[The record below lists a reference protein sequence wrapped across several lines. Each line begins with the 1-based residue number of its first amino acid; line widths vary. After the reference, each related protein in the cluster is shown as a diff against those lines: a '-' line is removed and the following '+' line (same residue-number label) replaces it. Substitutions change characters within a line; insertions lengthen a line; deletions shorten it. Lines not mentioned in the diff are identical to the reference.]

1 MSYEAYFKELLGVE
15 TQEIDGGF
23 YSYKVEGVE
32 FNVVAVYL
40 RPERRRFLAYRD
52 GFNHMM
58 DKAAELGCKSIIAT
72 VTVGSKSVSVA
83 LTTMLKAGFEIIK
96 AEAGVITLQRNI

>member
-15 TQEIDGGF
+15 TQELEYGF
-23 YSYKVEGVE
+23 YSYRVEGVE
-32 FNVVAVYL
+32 FNVVAVYIK
-40 RPERRRFLAYRD
+40 PEQRGFTAYRD

-58 DKAAELGCKSIIAT
+58 NKAAELECKSIIAT
-72 VTVGSKSVSVA
+72 VTVGNTSMSVA

-96 AEAGVITLQRNI
+96 AEAGVITLQRKV

>member
-52 GFNHMM
+52 GFNYMM
-58 DKAAELGCKSIIAT
+58 DKAAELGCKSIMAT
-72 VTVGSKSVSVA
+72 VTVGNKSVSVA